1 MFLVST
7 DTDKLGY
14 NKLCYLFFFL
24 FRLLAP
30 LDVHEVTGQQ
40 MDILLCVNSQSL
52 CCFKIIISSVKENL
66 AGIRV
71 KSLCDLVQFT
81 KLQSDMS
88 VIRYVVVKYFETLN
102 SPTAIKKKSFTHTE
116 DSIQL
121 HQRPLILLQRSQEFV
136 QLGLNQK
143 SLSSKQNINIRRM
156 SLKEA

>member
-1 MFLVST
+1 
-7 DTDKLGY
+7 
-14 NKLCYLFFFL
+14 
-24 FRLLAP
+24 
-30 LDVHEVTGQQ
+30 
-40 MDILLCVNSQSL
+40 
-52 CCFKIIISSVKENL
+52 
-66 AGIRV
+66 
-71 KSLCDLVQFT
+71 
-81 KLQSDMS
+81 MS